1 MQRQSQPGICHCEAH
16 LELGLSHT
24 QGTSSYQELTP
35 WIGRNPPGPWKNVS
49 TGRLFLMNLED
60 FHQRGTRPNILNKNM
75 GKSFCRAFD
84 VDQLIVFAL
93 PRSYGK
99 GEEVQCHLECHVC
112 VGVCSKIWT
121 AKVLSFRWKV
131 RHNQTHRP
139 VFQGLMPRAN
149 ASQLAR

>member
-1 MQRQSQPGICHCEAH
+1 MCHCEAH

-24 QGTSSYQELTP
+24 QGTSSYQELML
-35 WIGRNPPGPWKNVS
+35 WIGRNPPGPWKNVP

-93 PRSYGK
+93 P
-99 GEEVQCHLECHVC
+99 
-112 VGVCSKIWT
+112 
-121 AKVLSFRWKV
+121 
-131 RHNQTHRP
+131 
-139 VFQGLMPRAN
+139 
-149 ASQLAR
+149 